1 MGTGLRVLIAGES
14 WITVSTHIKG
24 FDHFVTSSYAEGV
37 RWLREGL
44 ASNGIAVDYLPNHVA
59 NVEFPDTIEALR
71 AYDVVMLSD
80 IGTNTLLL
88 HPDTFGASVARPNRL
103 KLLEQ
108 YVENGGGLAM
118 IGGYMTF
125 QGIDGKGRWHDT
137 PVERVLPV
145 NISPVD
151 DRVEVP
157 EGVHPV
163 VVQAGHP
170 ILDGIPS
177 EWPFFLG
184 YNRTTLKPGA
194 TLLAEVN
201 GDPFIAVQRAGE
213 GRTAI
218 FASDCSPHWG
228 PPAFVNWPS
237 YGRFWTQLVRWLAG
251 RE

>member
-1 MGTGLRVLIAGES
+1 MQTRLRVLIAGES
-14 WITVSTHIKG
+14 WITVITHIKG

-44 ASNGIAVDYLPNHVA
+44 ESSGITVDYLPNHVA
-59 NVEFPDTIEALR
+59 NTEFPDTIEALR
-71 AYDVVMLSD
+71 RYDTVLLSD

-88 HPDTFGASVARPNRL
+88 HPDTFGASVPKPNRL

-108 YVENGGGLAM
+108 YVETGGGLVM

-157 EGVHPV
+157 EGIRPV
-163 VVQAGHP
+163 VLQAAHP
-170 ILDGIPS
+170 ILDGISS
-177 EWPFFLG
+177 EWPLFLG

-194 TLLAEVN
+194 KLLAEAS
-201 GDPFIAVQRAGE
+201 GDPFIAVQEVGE
-213 GRTAI
+213 GRTAV
-218 FASDCSPHWG
+218 FTSDCSPHWR
-228 PPAFVNWPS
+228 PLAFVNWPS

-251 RE
+251 KE